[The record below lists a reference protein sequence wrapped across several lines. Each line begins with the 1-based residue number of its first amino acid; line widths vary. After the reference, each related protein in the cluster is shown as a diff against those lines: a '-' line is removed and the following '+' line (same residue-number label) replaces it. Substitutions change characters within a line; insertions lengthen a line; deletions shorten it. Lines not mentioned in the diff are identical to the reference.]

1 MNQPTSQTNPT
12 GATGEPEPAAPLAPV
27 APATAS
33 SARVWVCPGVPYHRR
48 VLTGIGVVG
57 AAALFF
63 LLALWQGASMLVS
76 TLIGI
81 VFIGGFVGYLVVVA
95 PVPFTLTVDA
105 AGLVRAERGSA
116 PTPIPWPNVAKIKEE
131 RFKSGKAVSLT
142 VYKRVGERGLH
153 RSFVVY
159 RDDIPDFDGFRA
171 ALRAGVPDE
180 RPWLVERVHE

>member
-1 MNQPTSQTNPT
+1 MKQSTNNTDPT
-12 GATGEPEPAAPLAPV
+12 GATGDPEPGAPLM
-27 APATAS
+27 PATTS
-33 SARVWVCPGVPYHRR
+33 PARTWVCPGVPYHRR
-48 VLTGIGVVG
+48 VLTGIGVV
-57 AAALFF
+57 AAAAVFF

-76 TLIGI
+76 TLIGV

-105 AGLVRAERGSA
+105 AGLVRAERGSSA
-116 PTPIPWPNVAKIKEE
+116 PSPIPWQNVAKVKEE

-159 RDDIPDFDGFRA
+159 RDDIPDFDGFLA
-171 ALRAGVPDE
+171 ALRAGVPEE
-180 RPWLVERVHE
+180 RPWLGERVHE